1 MEGMGRKRAVVHAL
15 MSHDEQD
22 GCQRIGESESE
33 RPQERFQIEH
43 HQGQEEEERGVVGPS
58 VDTMEP
64 EGEDDERN
72 EQEQDIAVDGTFNL
86 LGYGII
92 RRGTAIP
99 YCDDEKHNAQG
110 QFHREAART
119 AQQVLQQFLNH
130 IQKEFQGCQQNSPT
144 DAARAVSIRMVS
156 SLG

>member
-1 MEGMGRKRAVVHAL
+1 MEGMCRKRAVVHAL

-22 GCQRIGESESE
+22 GCQGIGESESE

-43 HQGQEEEERGVVGPS
+43 HQGQEEEERGVVSPS

-64 EGEDDERN
+64 EGEDDERDKQK
-72 EQEQDIAVDGTFNL
+72 EDISVDGTFNL

-99 YCDDEKHNAQG
+99 YCDDEKHDAQR
-110 QFHREAART
+110 QFHRETART
-119 AQQVLQQFLNH
+119 AQQVLQEFLNH
-130 IQKEFQGCQQNSPT
+130 IQKEFQGCQKNSPT
-144 DAARAVSIRMVS
+144 DAARAVSIPMVS